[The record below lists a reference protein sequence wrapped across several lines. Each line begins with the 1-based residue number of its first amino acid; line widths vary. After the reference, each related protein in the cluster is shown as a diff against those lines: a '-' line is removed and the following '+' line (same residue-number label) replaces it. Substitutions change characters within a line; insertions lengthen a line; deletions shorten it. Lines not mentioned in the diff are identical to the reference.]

1 MHDPPDDAATEVAAF
16 ERFVREVEIPLR
28 RALVAHY
35 GSETGRDA
43 LAEGLAYAWTHWR
56 KIAALENP
64 AGYLYRISANHA
76 KRLTRTNPPVP
87 SVIAYNTSIRFEP
100 ALPWALSQLSARQR
114 TAVLLV
120 HGWGYSQTESA
131 KILGVS
137 ESTLRNHVSRG
148 VDRLRH
154 LLGVTADA

>member
-1 MHDPPDDAATEVAAF
+1 MHDPPDDAATDVAAF
-16 ERFVREVEIPLR
+16 DRFVREVELPLR

-56 KIAALENP
+56 KVSALENP
-64 AGYLYRISANHA
+64 AGYLYRLSVNHA
-76 KRLTRTNPPVP
+76 KRLARASRPMP
-87 SVIAYNTSIRFEP
+87 SFIAHDDSVMFEP
-100 ALPWALSQLSARQR
+100 ALPWALSQLSDRQR